1 MEELAKK
8 LEPLSGDG
16 MKLESL
22 SNRGMKVWPG
32 GHKETFTVDSTAC
45 RFQLP
50 EGKGSVSHSA
60 VVKLLE
66 RVTQA
71 GVECVKTEGLYNFDG
86 KAGFAKG

>member
-1 MEELAKK
+1 
-8 LEPLSGDG
+8 
-16 MKLESL
+16 
-22 SNRGMKVWPG
+22 MKVWPG

-66 RVTQA
+66 RFIQA
-71 GVECVKTEGLYNFDG
+71 GVEFVKTEGLYNFDG